1 MEFLGVGLPELLVI
15 MAITLLVVGPQR
27 LPEIAAQMGRFMRTF
42 QRYTS
47 QVTREFSETMREL
60 EREYDEVKGDWRD
73 VGQGLDESA
82 RSVNQELEAAGRDA
96 RLTTEPPQP
105 TPDGPQA
112 ATPPR

>member
-1 MEFLGVGLPELLVI
+1 MEFLGVGPLELLVI
-15 MAITLLVVGPQR
+15 LVITLLVVGPQR

-60 EREYDEVKGDWRD
+60 EREYDEVKGDWRQ

-82 RSVNQELEAAGRDA
+82 RSVNQELEAAGQDA
-96 RLTTEPPQP
+96 RLTTEQTQP

>member
-15 MAITLLVVGPQR
+15 MVITLLVVGPQR

-73 VGQGLDESA
+73 VGQGLDETA
-82 RSVNQELEAAGRDA
+82 RSVNQELAAAASDANPPSEAR
-96 RLTTEPPQP
+96 Q
-105 TPDGPQA
+105 TPADGPRA
-112 ATPPR
+112 ATPPQ